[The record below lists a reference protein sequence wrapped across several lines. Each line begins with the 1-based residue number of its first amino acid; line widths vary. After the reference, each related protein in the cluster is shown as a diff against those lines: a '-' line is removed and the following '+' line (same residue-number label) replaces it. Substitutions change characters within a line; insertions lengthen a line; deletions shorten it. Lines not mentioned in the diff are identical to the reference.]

1 METENTTE
9 NTTETT
15 PETPQVETPQAE
27 TPQAESTQRV
37 RTTDEKFFEVCE
49 EVAKS
54 DSPTIKAVSER
65 LGITPASVTQRRN
78 AFNAQYRDLGLVLTP
93 FPRGGGQKKDVNAI
107 AAKLLAMR
115 AAASESESESPE
127 TTEAAE

>member
-15 PETPQVETPQAE
+15 PETPQAE
-27 TPQAESTQRV
+27 TPQVESTQRV

-115 AAASESESESPE
+115 AAASESESESESESPE
-127 TTEAAE
+127 TTESAE